1 MKYSIWFIPL
11 IGLLLLPSSMCAA
24 DPTPFELRDGDR
36 VVLIGGTFIER
47 EQSYSY
53 LETLFHLAWPD
64 RKFTV
69 RNLGWSGDNIFGAS
83 RGYFEGADA
92 GFARLTKIVHDLKP
106 TVILIG
112 YGMTE
117 SFDGEDGLPNFRLG
131 YARLLD
137 MLKDLNARETIL
149 IGPIRHE
156 QLNRPLP
163 DPTAHN
169 RSIAMYADAISEI
182 AKQRGRRFI
191 DLQDLTEGAKSLT
204 DNGIHLTREGYLAAA
219 QSIMKKLSL
228 PIPSASPEASEKIR
242 QLSMQKNVQYF
253 NQWRPANETYIF
265 GFRAYEQG
273 KNAAE
278 MPQFAK
284 PIEKLEEEINA
295 LALGTKKN

>member
-1 MKYSIWFIPL
+1 MKRLSWFPVF
-11 IGLLLLPSSMCAA
+11 IGLLLLPSGVRAA
-24 DPTPFELRDGDR
+24 GDKPFELTDGDR

-53 LETLFHLAWPD
+53 LETLFHVAWPD

-69 RNLGWSGDNIFGAS
+69 RNLGWSGDNVFGAS

-106 TVILIG
+106 TVIVIG

-117 SFDGEDGLPNFRLG
+117 SFDGEPGLPGFHTG
-131 YARLLD
+131 YAKLLD
-137 MLKDLNARETIL
+137 MLKDLDARETIL
-149 IGPIRHE
+149 VGPIRHE
-156 QLNRPLP
+156 KLNRPLP
-163 DPTAHN
+163 DPTEHN
-169 RSIAMYADAISEI
+169 RSIAMYANAIKEI
-182 AKQRGRRFI
+182 ASNRGHRFI
-191 DLQDLTEGAKSLT
+191 DLQDLTAGASSLT

-219 QSIMKKLSL
+219 QSIVKKLGL
-228 PIPSASPEASEKIR
+228 DIPTAPPEISEKIR
-242 QLSMQKNVQYF
+242 QLSVQKNIQYF

-284 PIEKLEEEINA
+284 PIEKLEEEVNA
-295 LALGTKKN
+295 LAKSIKK

>member
-1 MKYSIWFIPL
+1 MKRSTWFPVL
-11 IGLLLLPSSMCAA
+11 VGLLLLPGGVRAA
-24 DPTPFELRDGDR
+24 EEKPFELRDGDR

-53 LETLFHLAWPD
+53 LETLFHVAWPE

-69 RNLGWSGDNIFGAS
+69 RNLGWSGDNVFGAS

-92 GFARLTKIVHDLKP
+92 GFARLTKIVHELKP
-106 TVILIG
+106 TVIVIG

-117 SFDGEDGLPNFRLG
+117 SFEGEAGLPQFRAGLS
-131 YARLLD
+131 RLLD

-156 QLNRPLP
+156 QFNRPLP
-163 DPTAHN
+163 DPTEHN
-169 RSIAMYADAISEI
+169 RSIALYANAIKDI
-182 AKQRGRRFI
+182 AATRGHRFI
-191 DLQDLTEGAKSLT
+191 DLQDLTAGAASLT
-204 DNGIHLTREGYLAAA
+204 DNGIHLTRDGYLAAG
-219 QSIMKKLSL
+219 QSVMKKLGL
-228 PIPSASPEASEKIR
+228 PIPTASPEISEKIR
-242 QLSMQKNVQYF
+242 RLSIQKNVQFF

-273 KNAAE
+273 KNAVE

-284 PIEKLEEEINA
+284 PIEKLEDEINT
-295 LALGTKKN
+295 LAKSIKK